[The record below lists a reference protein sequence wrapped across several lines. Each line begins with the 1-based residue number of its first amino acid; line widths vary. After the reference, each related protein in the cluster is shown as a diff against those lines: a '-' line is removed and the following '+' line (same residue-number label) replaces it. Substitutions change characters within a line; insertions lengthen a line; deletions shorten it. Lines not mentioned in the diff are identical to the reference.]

1 MRHFTDSTT
10 FDVNF
15 LLNGKTEKAHKN
27 NKNRSFNNEAMFD
40 VENLTK
46 LFKYLQTKIRPAY
59 AGLIFVR
66 LSDIFMYV
74 CGEA

>member
-27 NKNRSFNNEAMFD
+27 NKNNK
-40 VENLTK
+40 V
-46 LFKYLQTKIRPAY
+46 
-59 AGLIFVR
+59 V
-66 LSDIFMYV
+66 
-74 CGEA
+74 

>member
-27 NKNRSFNNEAMFD
+27 NKNRSFNNVAMFD
-40 VENLTK
+40 VENLFEK
-46 LFKYLQTKIRPAY
+46 
-59 AGLIFVR
+59 
-66 LSDIFMYV
+66 
-74 CGEA
+74 

>member
-40 VENLTK
+40 VENL
-46 LFKYLQTKIRPAY
+46 FEKYFYFPYKIIQILTNKNKTCLCRSYFCPT
-59 AGLIFVR
+59 F
-66 LSDIFMYV
+66 
-74 CGEA
+74 